1 MAPPVETSED
11 ALPEPPVT
19 PSAGAWRAMTPQA
32 RERFIDE
39 VVVAFSDP
47 RWNDGN
53 GQPHNLAKRR
63 ATDRLRRHFDAIG
76 RRIYL
81 TEGELSVLYPG
92 ERAFCP
98 DILAVVDVPEPED
111 DERMAWVVADE
122 GRGLDLVIEVL
133 YEGRR
138 KKDLVDNVERYA
150 RLGIPEY
157 FVYDRKK
164 QQLHGFRLPAPEAR
178 RYQRI
183 VPQAGRYASGVLGL
197 DLAIEKGKLEFFYGM
212 AAIFGTEDLI
222 GRLQGMM
229 QSLEAKAEQAEAQVE
244 QAQAKAEQAEAQAE
258 QAQAKAE
265 QALTSLQNSLLAIVA
280 ARGIPCSDD
289 DRERVRSCVELETLQ
304 RWLVRAATVGSM
316 AEVLA
321 ENA

>member
-1 MAPPVETSED
+1 MTPDARHKFLVEVID
-11 ALPEPPVT
+11 AL
-19 PSAGAWRAMTPQA
+19 
-32 RERFIDE
+32 
-39 VVVAFSDP
+39 SDP
-47 RWNDGN
+47 RLTMGN

-81 TEGELSVLYPG
+81 AEELNVLYPG

-98 DILAVVDVPEPED
+98 DILAVLDVPQPED

-133 YEGRR
+133 YEGYR

-164 QQLHGFRLPAPEAR
+164 QQLHGYRLPSPEVR

-183 VPQAGRYASGVLGL
+183 VPQGGRYASGVLGL
-197 DLAIEKGKLEFFYGM
+197 DLAIENGKLEFFYGM
-212 AAIFGTEDLI
+212 AALFGTDDLI
-222 GRLQGMM
+222 GRLKGMM

-244 QAQAKAEQAEAQAE
+244 QA
-258 QAQAKAE
+258 
-265 QALTSLQNSLLAIVA
+265 LTSLQNSLLAIIA
-280 ARGIPCSDD
+280 ARGIACSDD
-289 DRERVRSCVELETLQ
+289 DRERVRSCADPEMLQ

-321 ENA
+321 E

>member
-1 MAPPVETSED
+1 MAPPAEKPDD

-19 PSAGAWRAMTPQA
+19 PSAEVWRAMTPEA
-32 RERFIDE
+32 RERFLVEVID
-39 VVVAFSDP
+39 AFSDP
-47 RWNDGN
+47 RLTMGN

-63 ATDRLRRHFDAIG
+63 ATERLRRHFDAIG

-81 TEGELSVLYPG
+81 AEELNVLYPG

-98 DILAVVDVPEPED
+98 DILAVLDVAQPEE
-111 DERMAWVVADE
+111 DERMGWVVADE

-164 QQLHGFRLPAPEAR
+164 QQLHGYRLPAPEAR

-197 DLAIEKGKLEFFYGM
+197 DLAIENGKLEFFYGM
-212 AAIFGTEDLI
+212 AAVFGTEDLI
-222 GRLQGMM
+222 GRLKGMM
-229 QSLEAKAEQAEAQVE
+229 HSLETKAEQAE
-244 QAQAKAEQAEAQAE
+244 AKAEQAEAQAE
-258 QAQAKAE
+258 QALA
-265 QALTSLQNSLLAIVA
+265 SLQNGLLAIVT

-289 DRERVRSCVELETLQ
+289 DRERVRSCTEPETLQ